1 MMSPEE
7 QLKII
12 RSGAEEIIPEAE
24 LLKKLEKSVRTGQP
38 LRVKQGFDPTAPDIH
53 LGHAVGLRKLR
64 QFQELGHTVVLI
76 VGDYTAMVGDPTD
89 RSSTRP
95 RLTHAQVED
104 NARTYLE
111 QFFRILDRDRTEVRR
126 NGDWFAAMP
135 FDRVMDL
142 AARFTVARMLERD
155 DFARRFKEQRPIS
168 LHEMFYPIMQGY
180 DSVEI
185 RSDVELG
192 ATEQKFNLLVG
203 RQLQQD
209 FGQEPQVI
217 LTLPILVGLDGVN
230 RMSKSLGNYVGIT
243 DPPTMMF
250 GKLMSLPDDRMLD
263 YFTLATDATLP
274 ELALLRT
281 RLAAG
286 NENPRNLKVE
296 LAQRITGLYHSAE
309 IAETARREF
318 DRVFS
323 QGGVPDDIP
332 EIGYEFPADGAWIIQ
347 LITDAGMAPSRNEAR
362 RLVKGAAVTVDGI
375 TIKDEESRVV
385 KPGSDGILLK
395 VGKRRFARIRPR

>member
-24 LLKKLEKSVRTGQP
+24 LLKKLEKSARTGQP

-64 QFQELGHTVVLI
+64 QFQDLGHTVVLI

-95 RLTHAQVED
+95 RLTHEQVED

-111 QFFRILDRDRTEVRR
+111 QFFRILDRERTEVRR

-135 FDRVMDL
+135 FDKVMDL

-155 DFARRFKEQRPIS
+155 DFSRRFKEQRPIS

-243 DPPTMMF
+243 DPPSMMF

-263 YFTLATDATLP
+263 YFTLASDATIG
-274 ELALLRT
+274 ELEAIRG
-281 RLAAG
+281 RLAAKG
-286 NENPRNLKVE
+286 ENPRNLKIE
-296 LAQRITGLYHSAE
+296 LAERITGLYHDA
-309 IAETARREF
+309 AAARAAHEEF
-318 DRVFS
+318 DRVFR
-323 QGGVPDDIP
+323 QGGAPDEVPELNYP
-332 EIGYEFPADGAWIIQ
+332 FSPDGAWIIE
-347 LITDAGMAPSRNEAR
+347 LITDAQMAPSRSEAR
-362 RLVKGAAVTVDGI
+362 RLVRGGAVTLDGE
-375 TIKDEESRVV
+375 TIKDEERRVPP
-385 KPGSDGILLK
+385 PGAAGYLLK
-395 VGKRRFARIRPR
+395 VGKRRFARILAR

>member
-24 LLKKLEKSVRTGQP
+24 LLKKLEKSARTGQP

-64 QFQELGHTVVLI
+64 QFQDLGHTVVLI

-95 RLTHAQVED
+95 RLTHEQVED

-111 QFFRILDRDRTEVRR
+111 QFFRILDRERTEVRR

-135 FDRVMDL
+135 FDKVMDL

-155 DFARRFKEQRPIS
+155 DFSRRFKEQRPIS

-243 DPPTMMF
+243 DPPSMMF

-263 YFTLATDATLP
+263 YFTLASDATIG
-274 ELALLRT
+274 ELEAIRG
-281 RLAAG
+281 RLAAKG
-286 NENPRNLKVE
+286 ENPRNLKIE
-296 LAQRITGLYHSAE
+296 LAERITGLYHDA
-309 IAETARREF
+309 AAARAAHEEF
-318 DRVFS
+318 DRVFR
-323 QGGVPDDIP
+323 QGGAPDEVPELNYP
-332 EIGYEFPADGAWIIQ
+332 FSPDGAWIIE
-347 LITDAGMAPSRNEAR
+347 LITDAQMAPSRSEAR
-362 RLVKGAAVTVDGI
+362 RLVRGGAVTLDGE
-375 TIKDEESRVV
+375 TIKDEEHRVPP
-385 KPGSDGILLK
+385 PGTTGYLLK
-395 VGKRRFARIRPR
+395 VGKRRFARILAR

>member
-64 QFQELGHTVVLI
+64 QFQDLGHTVVLI

-95 RLTHAQVED
+95 RLTHEQVEA

-111 QFFRILDRDRTEVRR
+111 QFFRILDRERTEVRR

-135 FDRVMDL
+135 FDKVMDL

-155 DFARRFKEQRPIS
+155 DFSRRFKEQRPIS

-243 DPPTMMF
+243 DPPSMMF

-263 YFTLATDATLP
+263 YFTLASDATIG
-274 ELALLRT
+274 ELEAIRG
-281 RLAAG
+281 RLAAKG
-286 NENPRNLKVE
+286 ENPRNLKIE
-296 LAQRITGLYHSAE
+296 LAERITGLYHDA
-309 IAETARREF
+309 AAARAAHEEF
-318 DRVFS
+318 DRVFR
-323 QGGVPDDIP
+323 QGGAPDEVP
-332 EIGYEFPADGAWIIQ
+332 ELNYAFPSDGAWIIE
-347 LITDAGMAPSRNEAR
+347 LITDAQMAPSRNEAR
-362 RLVKGAAVTVDGI
+362 RLIRGGAVSLDGE
-375 TIKDEESRVV
+375 TIKDEECRVSP
-385 KPGSDGILLK
+385 PGIAGYLLK
-395 VGKRRFARIRPR
+395 VGKRRFARILAR